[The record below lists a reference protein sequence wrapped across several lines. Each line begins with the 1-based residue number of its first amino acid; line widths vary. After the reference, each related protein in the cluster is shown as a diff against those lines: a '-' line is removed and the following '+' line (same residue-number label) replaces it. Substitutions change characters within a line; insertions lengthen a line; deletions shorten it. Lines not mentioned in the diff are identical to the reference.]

1 MDFEKA
7 FDSVSWS
14 FLYSTLKFL
23 GFGPSILSWVQTF
36 NQNIKAAV
44 LQSGFLSE
52 FINIEEGC
60 RQGDPIAPYLF
71 IISAQILFL
80 LIENNKCIGG
90 IKIGRGNYKITQFAD
105 DTTLILDGTS
115 VSLLAALNTLEI
127 YGSYSGLKINT
138 DKTKLIW
145 IGKKKFSTDKL
156 VDGKKLTWGDTE
168 FDLLGLTFSVD
179 LGSMVYTNYARMKN
193 KIKSDL
199 RNWGKRYITPLGKI
213 TVLKT
218 LILPKLN
225 HVFVSLPN
233 PDSSTKQEI
242 ISICYKFIWE
252 GKPDKIN
259 RNQLCMDYLDGGL
272 RMININCFIKA
283 LKMS

>member
-1 MDFEKA
+1 M
-7 FDSVSWS
+7 
-14 FLYSTLKFL
+14 

-52 FINIEEGC
+52 FINIEKGC
-60 RQGDPIAPYLF
+60 RQGDLIAPYLF

-145 IGKKKFSTDKL
+145 IGKK
-156 VDGKKLTWGDTE
+156 
-168 FDLLGLTFSVD
+168 
-179 LGSMVYTNYARMKN
+179 
-193 KIKSDL
+193 
-199 RNWGKRYITPLGKI
+199 
-213 TVLKT
+213 
-218 LILPKLN
+218 ILN
-225 HVFVSLPN
+225 
-233 PDSSTKQEI
+233 
-242 ISICYKFIWE
+242 
-252 GKPDKIN
+252 
-259 RNQLCMDYLDGGL
+259 
-272 RMININCFIKA
+272 
-283 LKMS
+283 